1 MENSTCYGPTARLQF
16 NGDER
21 NYEVWEMK
29 FMAYM
34 RTKELRNA
42 IDPDTTGIV
51 STNCR
56 ERAFAELVQ
65 VLDDRSLNLIK
76 TDAKDDG
83 KAAMVI
89 LRDHYAG
96 TSEQR
101 ILSLLTT
108 LTTISKGH
116 DEQLTDYVIRAESA
130 ANALRKAGEIV
141 SDRLLNAVVLKGL
154 PREYRPFRVIM
165 EQMKKTTSFLEFKKA
180 LRSFE
185 ENEKAAVGNLSSQMD
200 SVMKLHDTVRERDN
214 SREERYIPRNTGET
228 NNVLCYNCGGR
239 GHKSEICPS
248 SRSGTDRNNT
258 NTKER
263 NNKWCDFC
271 KSPTHTYEACR
282 NRQKIGND
290 SAKLVRSENHTKE
303 EDEIPDNLHSFQ
315 FSVREGDILSESA
328 NPEELLM
335 DSGSTEHILN
345 DKKNFIS
352 FEEDYKPQNHYIELA
367 NGTKVQNISRGRGT
381 ARIPIRDASGRL
393 RSATLSDVLYVPS
406 FPYNIFSVK
415 SATKKGA
422 TVTFG
427 GENGMMRSRNGTNF
441 PISSRNDLYFL
452 NLKNNPQISKRGS
465 AVSTY
470 FARLGNIGHS
480 SPNVPTVSSS
490 IRFSTRFFATTKLP
504 PY

>member
-1 MENSTCYGPTARLQF
+1 MENSTGYGPTARLQF

-51 STNCR
+51 STSCR

-65 VLDDRSLNLIK
+65 VLDDRSLNLIMR
-76 TDAKDDG
+76 DAKDDG
-83 KAAMVI
+83 KAAMLI

-108 LTTISKGH
+108 LTTISKGQ

-130 ANALRKAGEIV
+130 ANALRNAGEIV

-154 PREYRPFRVIM
+154 PHEYRPFRVIM
-165 EQMKKTTSFLEFKKA
+165 EQMKRTTSFLEFKKA

-185 ENEKAAVGNLSSQMD
+185 ENEKAAIGNLSSQMD
-200 SVMKLHDTVRERDN
+200 SVMKLHDTTVRERDN
-214 SREERYIPRNTGET
+214 SREEKHIRRNTGE
-228 NNVLCYNCGGR
+228 NNNLLCYNCGGR

-248 SRSGTDRNNT
+248 SRSGTDRSNT
-258 NTKER
+258 NIKER
-263 NNKWCDFC
+263 NDKWCDFC
-271 KSPTHTYEACR
+271 KSPTHTYESCR
-282 NRQKIGND
+282 NRQKLGND
-290 SAKLVRSENHTKE
+290 SAKLVRSEDHTKE
-303 EDEIPDNLHSFQ
+303 ENEIPDNLHSFQ
-315 FSVREGDILSESA
+315 FSVREGDILSETA

-345 DKKNFIS
+345 DKKNFIA
-352 FEEDYKPQNHYIELA
+352 FDEDYEPQKHYIELA

-381 ARIPIRDASGRL
+381 ARIPIRDANGRL
-393 RSATLSDVLYVPS
+393 RSATLSDVLYIPS
-406 FPYNIFSVK
+406 FPCNIFSVK

-427 GENGMMRSRNGTNF
+427 GESGIMRSRNGTIF

-452 NLKNNPQISKRGS
+452 NLKNNTQISKRGS
-465 AVSTY
+465 LSSTY
-470 FARLGNIGHS
+470 FARFGNNGHS
-480 SPNVPTVSSS
+480 TSNVSPS
-490 IRFSTRFFATTKLP
+490 IKFSTKFFATTKLP
-504 PY
+504 TY